1 VEVLVAIQMEQ
12 LEQPTLEVV
21 EVRVVMS
28 LQLVVMVV
36 QEWL

>member
-36 QEWL
+36 QEWS

>member
-28 LQLVVMVV
+28 LQLVVMVD
-36 QEWL
+36 QE